1 MARTKGSDGK
11 KTEAAIRARAL
22 ELIVRHGFE
31 ALTMRQLAAAVGIQA
46 GALYRYFADKQT
58 LLFQLMQRHM
68 GETLA
73 ASETAPSSADHA
85 ARLAHFARQHI
96 LHHVAMRNSTH
107 VVNNEL
113 RSLSRE
119 NFAAI
124 LKLRGTYEKKLR
136 TILKEGMEAGVFEN
150 VDSALTAVAMLAML
164 NEVCVWFRE
173 GGALSLDDIANAYA
187 LMAAKM
193 VSPAQVSA
201 PG

>member
-46 GALYRYFADKQT
+46 GALYRYFPDKQS
-58 LLFQLMQRHM
+58 LLFSLMQRHM
-68 GETLA
+68 SDTLA
-73 ASETAPSSADHA
+73 VTQAAPSGADHS
-85 ARLAHFARQHI
+85 ARLVQFARLHI
-96 LHHVAMRNSTH
+96 LHHVAMRNSAH

-124 LKLRGTYEKKLR
+124 LKQRSMYEKKLR
-136 TILKEGMEAGVFEN
+136 TILKEGAEAGAFAPA
-150 VDSALTAVAMLAML
+150 DSTLTAAAMIAML

-173 GGALSLDDIANAYA
+173 GGTHSLEQVAEIYA
-187 LMAAKM
+187 RMSLKM
-193 VSPAQVSA
+193 VNPAL
-201 PG
+201 